1 MITLRSPLTLRK
13 CLQIASL
20 ANSLQLLDLQEKS
33 IIFSVNPFSRSPRCI
48 FFFALIHQ
56 PRPIRAQLVNRLKE
70 TLFQRTS
77 FPIINKLDTLCIFI
91 QVCCLQYHYQSQPL
105 IYMLT
110 KCHFWKRKK
119 NHLTC
124 FGQVLYIF
132 SFKCI
137 GKSVFPGKNVRYQS
151 IRNRTTIW

>member
-13 CLQIASL
+13 CLKIASM

-77 FPIINKLDTLCIFI
+77 FPIINKLDTLCISI

-110 KCHFWKRKK
+110 KCHFWKEKK
-119 NHLTC
+119 HTWH
-124 FGQVLYIF
+124 VLDKYSIF
-132 SFKCI
+132 FLSK
-137 GKSVFPGKNVRYQS
+137 V
-151 IRNRTTIW
+151 